1 MAHKKY
7 KDRSR
12 KNANDRKTN
21 SQKTENKNKFFKNI
35 KKQMKNKNTKQLKYC
50 NDKYMKSKSN
60 ISRKY
65 SYITL
70 KKGSPIVMLFPLL

>member
-12 KNANDRKTN
+12 KNANDRETN
-21 SQKTENKNKFFKNI
+21 SQKTENKNKFLKNF
-35 KKQMKNKNTKQLKYC
+35 KKQKKQLKYC